1 MTNYDFRYPGIEL
14 WQDAPWQA
22 RISRIDGLIQHLGA
36 TNRLAVGAYPRP
48 QLTEAE
54 KRACYSGKVGAYLVP
69 EFFEDWENKGLL
81 LRPLDMTEH
90 WLAAVPVGAMPK
102 GGLRLPVLAVY
113 LQGDYDDSYWPM
125 DIAYS
130 YAPYLEMA
138 IREQWIVLFTL
149 SNKGPDRDRTYVN
162 ILQEASAL
170 FPCQMDKLYLDV
182 STIHQQLGSIPC
194 QVQNV
199 EALVEAVTS
208 LSLPAIPMPGLWEY
222 RGSLGRDLLMADK
235 YSLASFDRA
244 ALIHSQTG
252 RRLMEGIVLEYQY
265 DTVTDP
271 ALAEHFR
278 QMGLRLEIHHTKGER
293 WLTLT
298 PMAASKSQE
307 HSLPLLCVM
316 QEVYEGNE
324 HLAVTALA
332 YFYELTKLAANGE
345 CMLLFFVLEDA
356 DANDLLAELIDEA
369 LEEYPAAPSRV
380 YVTGHSH
387 DGRFA
392 LEFAARNYKK
402 LAAVATLGNFCGL
415 EDARRL
421 GKAGVTQERVEQLRQ
436 ITLPLANF
444 CGCAE
449 HGGKLPL
456 NVDARMLP
464 LRPGQEFGRT
474 LTLEDR
480 LYAWHRRLY
489 AWNCPEQTD
498 AQILAAR
505 SSADLVER
513 ELGFPVDRSSV
524 RIIDGFRHYVGQLK
538 NTQGKYYLE
547 MVGLENMPHL
557 PTPAMLNLA
566 WEFMSRFARDPETGE
581 ILERY

>member
-14 WQDAPWQA
+14 WQDTPWHT
-22 RISRIDGLIQHLGA
+22 RISKIDGLIQYLGSK
-36 TNRLAVGAYPRP
+36 NQLPVGIYPRP
-48 QLTEAE
+48 QLTEDE
-54 KRACYSGKVGAYLVP
+54 KKACYSGKVGAYLVP
-69 EFFEDWENKGLL
+69 EFFEDWEKKGLIL
-81 LRPLDMTEH
+81 CPLDMTEH
-90 WLAAVPVGAMPK
+90 WMAAVPANAMPK
-102 GGLRLPVLAVY
+102 GNLRLPVLAVY
-113 LQGDYDDSYWPM
+113 IQGDYDDKYWPM

-130 YAPYLEMA
+130 FAAYLEMA
-138 IREQWIVLFTL
+138 IRDQWILVFTL
-149 SNKGPDRDRTYVN
+149 SNKGPDVDRTYVN

-182 STIHQQLGSIPC
+182 STIHRKLENIPC
-194 QVQNV
+194 QLRNV
-199 EALVEAVTS
+199 EAMVESVTN
-208 LSLPAIPMPGLWEY
+208 LNLPVIPMRGLWEY
-222 RGSLGRDLLMADK
+222 RGSLGRNLMMADK
-235 YSLASFDRA
+235 YSLETFDRD

-252 RRLMEGIVLEYQY
+252 RKLLEGILLEYQY
-265 DTVTDP
+265 DTVKEPGLVD
-271 ALAEHFR
+271 HFR
-278 QMGLRLEIHHTKGER
+278 KMGLKMEIHHTNGER
-293 WLTLT
+293 WITLT
-298 PMAASKSQE
+298 PMAASRIRN

-324 HLAVTALA
+324 HLAVTALG
-332 YFYELTKLAANGE
+332 YFYELTKIAANGE

-356 DANDLLAELIDEA
+356 DSNDLLAKLIDEA
-369 LEEYPAAPSRV
+369 VEKYPADPSRV

-464 LRPGQEFGRT
+464 LRTGQEFGRT

-505 SSADLVER
+505 YSEDLVER
-513 ELGFPVDRSSV
+513 ELGFPVDRSSIRV
-524 RIIDGFRHYVGQLK
+524 MDGFRHYVGELK
-538 NTQGKYYLE
+538 NTNGNYYLE

-566 WEFMSRFARDPETGE
+566 WEFMSRFARDQETGE
-581 ILERY
+581 IMERY